1 MSLLEIQGLRC
12 DYNGVPALRR
22 VDLDVAEGEVVTL
35 VGANGAGKTTT
46 LRCISGLVAATSGEI
61 RFDGQNL
68 RGRPPHAIAR
78 LGIGHVLEGRH
89 LFPHLTVLENLEM
102 GAHRRRDRDRVPHD
116 LAAVHEL
123 FPHLAERSSQPAGTL
138 SGGEQQMVA
147 IARALM
153 ARPRVLLMDEPSVG
167 LAPIL
172 VRQVF
177 AAIGEIARRGTT
189 ILLVEQNAQMALEL
203 ADRGCVI
210 ELGEIVVR
218 DRAATLLRDERVRRS
233 YLGIEE

>member
-12 DYNGVPALRR
+12 DYNGVPALRQ
-22 VDLDVAEGEVVTL
+22 VDLDVAEGEVVAL

-102 GAHRRRDRDRVPHD
+102 GAHRRRDRVRVPLD

-123 FPHLAERSSQPAGTL
+123 FPRLAERSSQPAGTL

-203 ADRGCVI
+203 AQRGCVI
-210 ELGEIVVR
+210 ELGEIVAR

>member
-12 DYNGVPALRR
+12 DYNGVPALRQ
-22 VDLDVAEGEVVTL
+22 VDLDVAEGEVVAL

-123 FPHLAERSSQPAGTL
+123 FSRLAERSSQPAGTL

-203 ADRGCVI
+203 AHRGCVI
-210 ELGEIVVR
+210 ELGEIVAR

>member
-12 DYNGVPALRR
+12 DYNGVPALRQ
-22 VDLDVAEGEVVTL
+22 VDLDVAEGEVVAL

-102 GAHRRRDRDRVPHD
+102 GAHRRRDRVRVPLD

-123 FPHLAERSSQPAGTL
+123 FPRLAERSSQPAGTL

-203 ADRGCVI
+203 AHRGCVI
-210 ELGEIVVR
+210 ELGEIVAR

>member
-12 DYNGVPALRR
+12 DYNGVPALRQ

-123 FPHLAERSSQPAGTL
+123 FPRLAERSSQPAGTL

-210 ELGEIVVR
+210 ELGEIVAR